1 MIGQSLK
8 LREETPDA
16 APLPLESAAPL
27 EPAVRWLSCATKGG
41 GRPQRAITMFN
52 YGSYL
57 TWRLPRLS
65 WSIDGR
71 VIFPDSVAR
80 PEAGQFLDRGPLVEP
95 PWRSAEVVLLNA
107 KHATLLTVMR
117 DRAWQRI
124 PLAVP
129 DSASA
134 VTLVVRRELAA
145 RGAGCPL
152 G

>member
-1 MIGQSLK
+1 
-8 LREETPDA
+8 
-16 APLPLESAAPL
+16 
-27 EPAVRWLSCATKGG
+27 
-41 GRPQRAITMFN
+41 MFN